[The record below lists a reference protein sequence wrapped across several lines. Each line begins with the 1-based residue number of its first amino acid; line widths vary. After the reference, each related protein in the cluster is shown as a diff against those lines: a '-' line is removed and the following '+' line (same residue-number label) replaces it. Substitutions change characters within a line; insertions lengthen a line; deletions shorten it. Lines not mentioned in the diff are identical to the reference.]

1 MDTKEA
7 IEFLKG
13 RYDYKPNRNSAHN
26 VSKYNEAIDIIIES
40 VKQGEKYKKMWEED
54 AKDWLGNDLD
64 LKEWMN
70 DTKQKYFPKEAKQDY
85 PESEE

>member
-1 MDTKEA
+1 MEVKEA
-7 IEFLKG
+7 IDRLEDFISDFEAEG
-13 RYDYKPNRNSAHN
+13 NRGMVEEYKEVIALL
-26 VSKYNEAIDIIIES
+26 E
-40 VKQGEKYKKMWEED
+40 QGEKYKKMWEED